1 MSVILRRGNVI
12 VAILIGHRRQ
22 FCRRSSNEGEV
33 NCPAGWRRGRAFKLV
48 LVVAFNLVLVAG
60 PRQLHP
66 PDVGF
71 AVPTE

>member
-48 LVVAFNLVLVAG
+48 LVVAFNLPPFAG
-60 PRQLHP
+60 PRQLHALDLQLIRP
-66 PDVGF
+66 
-71 AVPTE
+71 AE